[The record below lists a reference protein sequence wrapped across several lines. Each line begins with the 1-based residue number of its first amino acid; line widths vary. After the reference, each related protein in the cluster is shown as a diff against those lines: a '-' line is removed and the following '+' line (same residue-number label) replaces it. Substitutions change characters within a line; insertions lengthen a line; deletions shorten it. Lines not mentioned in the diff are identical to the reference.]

1 MRALIC
7 FSLLCC
13 FDAFSSREPI
23 STSLEN
29 AICCFD
35 AFSSRE
41 PVSTSLENAMSCFD
55 AFSSRKPFSTSPESA
70 LSVTRYRRGERGH
83 VAFRALVENLLSFDH
98 IEYGL
103 RAIGGVVADPFD
115 VLGAEHQM
123 DAERDIARIFHH
135 VGQEFAE
142 QRGTDGVDF
151 LVALPD

>member
-13 FDAFSSREPI
+13 FDAFSSREPV

-29 AICCFD
+29 AIPCFDAFSLREPVSTSLENAIPCFD

-41 PVSTSLENAMSCFD
+41 PVSTSLENAIPCFD
-55 AFSSRKPFSTSPESA
+55 AFSSREPVSTSLENN
-70 LSVTRYRRGERGH
+70 LSVARYCCGERGH

-98 IEYGL
+98 IEHGL
-103 RAIGGVVADPFD
+103 RDIGGVVADPFD

-123 DAERDIARIFHH
+123 DAE
-135 VGQEFAE
+135 
-142 QRGTDGVDF
+142 
-151 LVALPD
+151 